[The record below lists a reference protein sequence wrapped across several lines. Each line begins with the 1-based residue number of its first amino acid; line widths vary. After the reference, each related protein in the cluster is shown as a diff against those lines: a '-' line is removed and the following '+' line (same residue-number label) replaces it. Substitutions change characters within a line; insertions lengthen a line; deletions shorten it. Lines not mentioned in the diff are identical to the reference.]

1 MSDEAVWEQRP
12 GEPIRWFERFDRY
25 YRPLGAG
32 RSLLLAYKKW
42 EAAEAQNR
50 QKKAEKGRKRQ
61 IKSAPTSWRE
71 AAKVWRWESRAEA
84 WDLQVLAEEK
94 QAEQEVRERSKE
106 RRIALLN
113 ATLAKAFEALNQVNL
128 THARLGEVGNVV
140 RLVVQELRQEYEGKG
155 SAPAGSQLAQLP
167 TPAGM
172 SEETDD
178 QTLDHMI
185 ENLWLMTQL
194 DRQTQEAERRL
205 SA

>member
-1 MSDEAVWEQRP
+1 MSDESIWEQRP

-42 EAAEAQNR
+42 EAAEAQNSL
-50 QKKAEKGRKRQ
+50 KKAEKGRKRQ

-71 AAKVWRWESRAEA
+71 AAKLWRWESRAEA
-84 WDLQVLAEEK
+84 WDLHQLAEEK

-113 ATLAKAFEALNQVNL
+113 ATLAKAFEALNMVNL
-128 THARLGEVGNVV
+128 THARIGEVGNVV

-155 SAPAGSQLAQLP
+155 SAPAGSNLAQLP
-167 TPAGM
+167 TPAGVTAD
-172 SEETDD
+172 TDD

-194 DRQTQEAERRL
+194 DRQAQEAERRL

>member
-1 MSDEAVWEQRP
+1 MSDESIWEQRP

-42 EAAEAQNR
+42 EAAEAPSR

-84 WDLQVLAEEK
+84 WDLQQLAEEK

-113 ATLAKAFEALNQVNL
+113 ATLAKAFEALNQINL

-155 SAPAGSQLAQLP
+155 SGPAGSQLAQLP
-167 TPAGM
+167 SPAGM

-185 ENLWLMTQL
+185 ENLWLMTRL
-194 DRQTQEAERRL
+194 DRQAQEAERRL